1 MKIHPQMQNNHESK
15 RYAPCCCAQSIT
27 LETLTVGSI
36 VARQSFNLTLPLTPT
51 VSKLALT
58 PDIIAVAQ
66 APESP
71 T

>member
-1 MKIHPQMQNNHESK
+1 MHI
-15 RYAPCCCAQSIT
+15 PCCCAQSII
-27 LETLTVGSI
+27 LDTLTIGSI
-36 VARQSFNLTLPLTPT
+36 VARQSFSFTLPLTPT
-51 VSKLALT
+51 VSKLDLT